1 MILDALLAYLHFAA
15 ILTAVVFVASQAAL
29 CRPEWLNGAVVQ
41 RLVRVNTIYL
51 VALVLILASGAA
63 RAQWG
68 AKGPEWSW
76 AQPLL
81 HLKLALTVVML
92 VMAAGPTRRYARW
105 RAQLETNGT
114 LPAEAEVRAT
124 RRSVMITSHLMLVIP
139 LAAVLLARG
148 LLVRGVTS
156 PPRRPTRRPRRHRH
170 CTS

>member
-1 MILDALLAYLHFAA
+1 MTLDALLAYVHFAA

-29 CRPEWLNGAVVQ
+29 CRPEWMNAAVVH

-51 VALVLILASGAA
+51 IATGLVLLSGAA

-68 AKGPEWSW
+68 IKGPEWTW

-81 HLKLALTVVML
+81 HLKLALTLAML

-105 RAQLETNGT
+105 RQQLEGNGA
-114 LPAEAEVRAT
+114 LPDAGEVRAV
-124 RRSVMITSHLMLVIP
+124 RRSVMIASHLMLVVP

-148 LLVRGVTS
+148 LLAR
-156 PPRRPTRRPRRHRH
+156 
-170 CTS
+170 

>member
-29 CRPEWLNGAVVQ
+29 CRPEWLNAAVVP
-41 RLVRVNTIYL
+41 RLARVNTIYL

-81 HLKLALTVVML
+81 HLKLGLTALML
-92 VMAAGPTRRYARW
+92 AMAAGPTRRYAAWASRL
-105 RAQLETNGT
+105 AAGGA
-114 LPAEAEVRAT
+114 LPDAAEVRAT
-124 RRSVMITSHLMLVIP
+124 RRSVMIASHLMLVIP

-148 LLVRGVTS
+148 LLVR
-156 PPRRPTRRPRRHRH
+156 
-170 CTS
+170 

>member
-29 CRPEWLNGAVVQ
+29 CRPEWINAAAVR

-51 VALVLILASGAA
+51 VALVLVLLSGAA

-68 AKGPEWSW
+68 AKGPDWTW

-81 HLKLALTVVML
+81 HLKLALTVTML
-92 VMAAGPTRRYARW
+92 AMAAGPTRRYAAWVARLDGGG
-105 RAQLETNGT
+105 A
-114 LPAEAEVRAT
+114 LPEAAELQAT
-124 RRSVMITSHLMLVIP
+124 RRSVMIASHLMLVVP

-148 LLVRGVTS
+148 LL
-156 PPRRPTRRPRRHRH
+156 TR
-170 CTS
+170 